1 MRGKGEGTIY
11 KRSNGTY
18 VGQYYASG
26 KRKTVSGKT
35 RKEVQ
40 QKLNKALV
48 EIQEGLY
55 VDSSNMKLGNFMKD
69 YLESYKKNSIQLS
82 TYKNYVDTM
91 EKHVYTDK
99 LADMEIG
106 KITTDV
112 MQKFYNR
119 KVQEEGMSSKM
130 VRDVKVI
137 LNGGFKNAR
146 KRGLIAKNPNEDVE
160 LPRKVTR
167 EFTPPTVEDVKKF
180 LEYEKQNSIYY
191 PLFRILILTGLRRSE
206 CLALQKKNINWM
218 TGEITLT
225 HSLGYIR
232 NEGVQPESKRKSIY
246 VLKEDMK
253 NLASKN
259 SVFVDEETL
268 YSLKKLIRWQESNK
282 KAHKD
287 IYFNKIIFITSD
299 NRFKYVENDLLFTK
313 EDGDFIS
320 GRAVLEWFHRDLQKC
335 GIQRCRIHDLR
346 HFFGTNVLNVTN
358 DIILTSKLLRHG
370 NVSTTTNIY
379 LHANKEKKLQASKD
393 YQAMLGI

>member
-11 KRSNGTY
+11 KRPNGTY
-18 VGQYYASG
+18 VGQYYALG

-48 EIQEGLY
+48 EIQEGIY

-119 KVQEEGMSSKM
+119 KVKEEGMSSRM
-130 VRDVKVI
+130 VRNVYVI
-137 LNGGFKNAR
+137 LNGGYKNAR
-146 KRGLIAKNPNEDVE
+146 KRGLISKNPNEDVE
-160 LPRKVTR
+160 LIRKVTR

-180 LEYEKQNSIYY
+180 LEYEKGTSIYY
-191 PLFRILILTGLRRSE
+191 SLFRILILTGLRRSE
-206 CLALQKKNINWM
+206 CLALQKKDINWE
-218 TGEITLT
+218 TGEIMLT
-225 HSLGYIR
+225 HALGYIR
-232 NEGVQPESKRKSIY
+232 NDGIQPESKRKSIY

-268 YSLKKLIRWQESNK
+268 CALRKMIRWQESNK

-287 IYFNKIIFITSD
+287 IYFNKILFMTSD
-299 NRFKYVENDLLFTK
+299 NRFNYVENDLLFTK

-320 GRAVLEWFHRDLQKC
+320 GRALLDWFHRDLQKC

-358 DIILTSKLLRHG
+358 DIMLTSKMLRHG
-370 NVSTTTNIY
+370 NISTTTNIY

>member
-1 MRGKGEGTIY
+1 MRG
-11 KRSNGTY
+11 NGTVY
-18 VGQYYASG
+18 ERNGKFVGQCYDKG
-26 KRKTVSGKT
+26 KRRTVTGKT

-40 QKLNKALV
+40 QKLRKLMV
-48 EIQEGLY
+48 EIEEGRY
-55 VDSSNMKLGNFMKD
+55 VDSSNMKLGSFMKD

-119 KVQEEGMSSKM
+119 KVKEEGMSSRM
-130 VRDVKVI
+130 VRNVYVI
-137 LNGGFKNAR
+137 LNGGYKNAR
-146 KRGLIAKNPNEDVE
+146 KRGLISKNPNEDVE
-160 LPRKVTR
+160 LIRKVTR

-180 LEYEKQNSIYY
+180 LEYEKGTSIYY
-191 PLFRILILTGLRRSE
+191 SLFRILILTGLRRSE
-206 CLALQKKNINWM
+206 CLALQKKDINWE
-218 TGEITLT
+218 TGEIMLT
-225 HSLGYIR
+225 HALGYIR
-232 NEGVQPESKRKSIY
+232 NDGIQPESKRKSIY

-268 YSLKKLIRWQESNK
+268 CALRKLIQWQESNQ

-287 IYFNKIIFITSD
+287 IYFDKILFMTSD
-299 NRFKYVENDLLFTK
+299 NRFEYVDNDILFTK

-320 GRAVLEWFHRDLQKC
+320 GRALLEWFHRDLQKC

-358 DIILTSKLLRHG
+358 DIMLTSKMLRHG
-370 NVSTTTNIY
+370 NISTTTNIY

>member
-11 KRSNGTY
+11 KRPNGTF
-18 VGQYYASG
+18 VGQYYALG

-48 EIQEGLY
+48 ELQEGRY
-55 VDSSNMKLGNFMKD
+55 VDSSNMKLGSFMKD

-119 KVQEEGMSSKM
+119 KVKEEGMSSRM
-130 VRDVKVI
+130 VRNVYVI
-137 LNGGFKNAR
+137 LNGGYKNAT
-146 KRGLIAKNPNEDVE
+146 KRGLISKNPQDYIE
-160 LPRKVTR
+160 LPRKLSR

-180 LEYEKQNSIYY
+180 LEYEKMNSRHYGMY
-191 PLFRILILTGLRRSE
+191 RILIMTGLRRSE
-206 CLALQKKNINWM
+206 CLALQKKDINWE
-218 TGEITLT
+218 TGEIMLT
-225 HSLGYIR
+225 HTLGYIR
-232 NEGVQPESKRKSIY
+232 NDGIQPESKRKSIY

-268 YSLKKLIRWQESNK
+268 YALKKIISWQENNK

-287 IYFNKIIFITSD
+287 IYFNKILFMTSD

-335 GIQRCRIHDLR
+335 GIQRFRIHDLR

-370 NVSTTTNIY
+370 NISTTTNIY

>member
-1 MRGKGEGTIY
+1 MRG
-11 KRSNGTY
+11 NGTVY
-18 VGQYYASG
+18 ERYGKFVGQCYDKG
-26 KRKTVSGKT
+26 KRRTVTGKT

-40 QKLNKALV
+40 QKLRKLMV
-48 EIQEGLY
+48 EIEEGRY
-55 VDSSNMKLGNFMKD
+55 VDSSKMKLGAFMKD

-99 LADMEIG
+99 LADMELG

-119 KVQEEGMSSKM
+119 KVQEEGMSSRM
-130 VRDVKVI
+130 VRNVYVI
-137 LNGGFKNAR
+137 LNGGDKNAC
-146 KRGLIAKNPNEDVE
+146 KRSLLSKNPNEDVE
-160 LPRKVTR
+160 LIRKVTR

-180 LEYEKQNSIYY
+180 LEYEKGTSIYY
-191 PLFRILILTGLRRSE
+191 SLFRILILTGLRRSE
-206 CLALQKKNINWM
+206 CLALQKKDINWE
-218 TGEITLT
+218 TGEIMLT
-225 HSLGYIR
+225 HALGYIR
-232 NEGVQPESKRKSIY
+232 NDGIQPESKRKSIY

-268 YSLKKLIRWQESNK
+268 YSLKKLIQWQENNQ

-287 IYFNKIIFITSD
+287 IYFNKILFMTSD
-299 NRFKYVENDLLFTK
+299 NRFKYIDNDLLFTK

-320 GRAVLEWFHRDLQKC
+320 GRALLDWFHRDLQKC

-370 NVSTTTNIY
+370 NISTTTNIY